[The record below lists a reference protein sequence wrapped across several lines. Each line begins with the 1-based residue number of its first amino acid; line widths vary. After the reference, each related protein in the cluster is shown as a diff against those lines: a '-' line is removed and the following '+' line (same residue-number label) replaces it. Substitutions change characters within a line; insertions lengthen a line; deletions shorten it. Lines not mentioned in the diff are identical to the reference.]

1 MLHINNNSVI
11 CPLVLSAPVDEL
23 LKLHT
28 FLHNNSV
35 ELYFFDSKVRM
46 KVLDI
51 RTYVVPKKCLKSF
64 ENLFAWVCERVN
76 KELSNIK
83 QLSYEKEKHQRITK
97 PVAPMP

>member
-11 CPLVLSAPVDEL
+11 CPLVLSAPADEL

-46 KVLDI
+46 KVLGI
-51 RTYVVPKKCLKSF
+51 RTYIVPKKCLKSF
-64 ENLFAWVCERVN
+64 DSLVTWIMERTD
-76 KELSNIK
+76 KELFNIK
-83 QLSYEKEKHQRITK
+83 
-97 PVAPMP
+97 